1 MELQSKVSRSYGGY
15 TQMSVGLDPGFGSS
29 NFGVCITELV
39 DGPVNIIHAEEYQ
52 RPNCNQMINTTV
64 RLLDEYDIRFDNRCR
79 MFVDGANPSFIRALK
94 ARVSEDTEYEDQ
106 INRWK
111 SENGANIVDL
121 HWLTDNM
128 FVLPV
133 AFSKYHKDMLSH
145 CEEVMEYDGGK
156 IAINPSFNKLIVALR
171 DLQ

>member
-1 MELQSKVSRSYGGY
+1 MNV
-15 TQMSVGLDPGFGSS
+15 
-29 NFGVCITELV
+29 
-39 DGPVNIIHAEEYQ
+39 IHAEEYQ
-52 RPNCNQMINTTV
+52 RPDFNKMINTTV
-64 RLLDEYDIRFDNRCR
+64 RLRDEYDIKFDNRCR
-79 MFVDGANPSFIRALK
+79 IFVDGANPSFIRALK

-111 SENGANIVDL
+111 SENGANIVAL

-133 AFSKYHKDMLSH
+133 AFSKYHKDMLLH

-171 DLQ
+171 TAVEKGEGTLDKEATGHDDLLDAFRMSLQFWVSK

>member
-1 MELQSKVSRSYGGY
+1 MNV
-15 TQMSVGLDPGFGSS
+15 
-29 NFGVCITELV
+29 
-39 DGPVNIIHAEEYQ
+39 IHAEEYQ
-52 RPNCNQMINTTV
+52 RPDFNKMINTTV
-64 RLLDEYDIRFDNRCR
+64 RLRDEYGIKFGNRCTN
-79 MFVDGANPSFIRALK
+79 FVDGANPSFIRALK
-94 ARVSEDTEYEDQ
+94 ARVSEDTEYEDR

-145 CEEVMEYDGGK
+145 CKEVM

-171 DLQ
+171 TAVEKGEGTLDKEATSHDDLLDAFRMSLQY